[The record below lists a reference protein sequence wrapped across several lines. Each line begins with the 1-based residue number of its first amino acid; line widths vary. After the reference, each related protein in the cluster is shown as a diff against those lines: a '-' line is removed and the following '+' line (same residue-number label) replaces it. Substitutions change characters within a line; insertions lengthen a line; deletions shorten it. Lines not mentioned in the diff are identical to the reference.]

1 MVMSGETSQQC
12 ETPIEESGPEILGQ
26 GSLEKVK
33 RVRDLSELS
42 MQLDVTSCFQAD
54 SLRSHHVLKPW

>member
-1 MVMSGETSQQC
+1 MSGETSQQC

-26 GSLEKVK
+26 GSLEKIK

-54 SLRSHHVLKPW
+54 SLR